1 MSGMQPPP
9 PGGAAAAAAA
19 AAASAAAL
27 ASAPS
32 RSSARSGTA
41 AEERRSRSTSAD
53 NVDEADEE
61 EDAAPEVLHH
71 LTKDPQNSRAI
82 KDLGKLKKVALLM
95 GALSHWDLRIG
106 TPVRPK
112 STTTTTRIKSTIA
125 ELADEYKVSRDSAFK
140 LYDNNCTK
148 PDGKGSDV
156 WKIAKRR
163 AATAQKPDV
172 PGDDSGN
179 AASSSAR
186 SAGSAA
192 ASSMSPAALTA
203 SNASTVAGS
212 ILGRLGINQAAND
225 AARLAAKTI
234 TAAKMAARTA
244 AEAALNPEL
253 EDDCVAKA
261 YLEKLASLMSD
272 ATKAAWKLAE
282 DQAATS
288 GRPKR
293 ELFVHPF
300 SQGWLLPDMPQIC
313 DPTFDGTFRR
323 KLALPWAFNMD
334 VASFNREPRV
344 LPMCAGVLWR

>member
-1 MSGMQPPP
+1 MQPPP
-9 PGGAAAAAAA
+9 PGGAAAAAT
-19 AAASAAAL
+19 ASAAAL
-27 ASAPS
+27 SSAPV
-32 RSSARSGTA
+32 RSSTRSGTA

-148 PDGKGSDV
+148 ADGKGSDV
-156 WKIAKRR
+156 WKTAKRR

-186 SAGSAA
+186 SAGSASAA

-203 SNASTVAGS
+203 SNAATVAGS
-212 ILGRLGINQAAND
+212 MLGRLGTNQAAKD

-234 TAAKMAARTA
+234 TAAQKAARTA
-244 AEAALNPEL
+244 AEAALLPDLPN
-253 EDDCVAKA
+253 EDVNKA
-261 YLEKLASLMSD
+261 YLDKLASVMSD
-272 ATKAAWKLAE
+272 ATKAAWKLAG

-300 SQGWLLPDMPQIC
+300 SQGWLLPDMPQIS
-313 DPTFDGTFRR
+313 DPSFDETFRR

-334 VASFNREPRV
+334 VATFHREPRV
-344 LPMCAGVLWR
+344 LPVCACGPRRRH